1 MSRSRTG
8 KEPLFRRV
16 NTRTHNVRHDFG
28 GDYRSSR
35 QRKTNLGKTNSG
47 QDSLGDESQGDES
60 LSIANL
66 ESRGSMHAGKRRGR
80 DYTPLFRFL
89 LSRVGRDW
97 TDVHSEAVSR
107 LDDEAP
113 IFWLVARTEAE
124 QRAKVLVGQN
134 SYYSGLY
141 VDENNRLTIVDPSLS
156 VEQME
161 PSCSCCTH
169 TFNGQ
174 PFTRPHSGR

>member
-35 QRKTNLGKTNSG
+35 KRNE
-47 QDSLGDESQGDES
+47 SLGDDSLES
-60 LSIANL
+60 L
-66 ESRGSMHAGKRRGR
+66 GSMHAGKRRGR

-89 LSRVGRDW
+89 LSRIGRDW

-124 QRAKVLVGQN
+124 QRPKVLVGQN

-141 VDENNRLTIVDPSLS
+141 VDENNRLAIVDPTLS

-161 PSCSCCTH
+161 PHCSCCTH

-174 PFTRPHSGR
+174 PFTRPCAAMQER

>member
-1 MSRSRTG
+1 MSRSRTLG

-16 NTRTHNVRHDFG
+16 NTRTHNVRHNFG
-28 GDYRSSR
+28 GEYRWSR
-35 QRKTNLGKTNSG
+35 QRN
-47 QDSLGDESQGDES
+47 DSLEG
-60 LSIANL
+60 
-66 ESRGSMHAGKRRGR
+66 RGSMHAGKRRGR

-89 LSRVGRDW
+89 LSRVGKDW
-97 TDVHSEAVSR
+97 TDVHHEAVSR
-107 LDDEAP
+107 LDDEEP

-124 QRAKVLVGQN
+124 KRPSVLLGEN

-141 VDENNRLTIVDPSLS
+141 IDENNRLAIVDPALS

-169 TFNGQ
+169 TFNGI
-174 PFTRPHSGR
+174 PFTRPCRGR